1 MARYQSFAALGT
13 ILEASL
19 QKKRADI
26 DKAFK
31 ALDIS
36 MQSDLLKEKIAQ
48 QSWENEMKVKEFN
61 LNAEARREDLK
72 TQKLNRTIALENMKL
87 KKWQQTKEKLD
98 MLEGES
104 LDLNLEG
111 VDKFHASLG
120 TSFQEGDTWLED
132 MEETL
137 EDNFDLSEGYRNR
150 LLDSS
155 MKASKGNSLP
165 TTLLIEELDQAVKQ
179 YNIAQTAPADQKQQ
193 AQYLISDQ
201 QRELVR
207 FYLQTGTLEL
217 QANGTVKATARYQ
230 NIFSSSLV
238 SSANL
243 RKIDLEQNQLLMED
257 DTDIQS
263 DIDIA
268 EYQTLESELRQLDL
282 LQASNQ
288 IKEARENIEKQR
300 MAKDLG
306 ISVDEVDLQ
315 QSIDEVELARDAIE
329 SAEDKIELD
338 RRKIQSLTTTESLLN
353 IDAESQIKELSK
365 SIADSQAEIQALTV
379 TRDKAEYDRDIDY
392 ALYHLKK
399 VSKPDRD
406 TYPEHGYSSEQIDKM
421 LEYLESVIASGKS
434 GRVMNKRELMEAGR
448 YVGI

>member
-1 MARYQSFAALGT
+1 
-13 ILEASL
+13 
-19 QKKRADI
+19 
-26 DKAFK
+26 
-31 ALDIS
+31 
-36 MQSDLLKEKIAQ
+36 
-48 QSWENEMKVKEFN
+48 
-61 LNAEARREDLK
+61 
-72 TQKLNRTIALENMKL
+72 
-87 KKWQQTKEKLD
+87 
-98 MLEGES
+98 
-104 LDLNLEG
+104 
-111 VDKFHASLG
+111 
-120 TSFQEGDTWLED
+120 
-132 MEETL
+132 
-137 EDNFDLSEGYRNR
+137 
-150 LLDSS
+150 
-155 MKASKGNSLP
+155 
-165 TTLLIEELDQAVKQ
+165 
-179 YNIAQTAPADQKQQ
+179 
-193 AQYLISDQ
+193 
-201 QRELVR
+201 
-207 FYLQTGTLEL
+207 
-217 QANGTVKATARYQ
+217 
-230 NIFSSSLV
+230 
-238 SSANL
+238 
-243 RKIDLEQNQLLMED
+243 MED

-392 ALYHLKK
+392 ALYHLKM
-399 VSKPDRD
+399 VAKPDRD

-421 LEYLESVIASGKS
+421 LEYLESVFASGNS